1 MRGIF
6 FFKVRNFT
14 CIIHTGCMDGG
25 EIVHCN
31 AHYGHDY
38 PFGPNRYFSDFSD
51 VCFGSHRSGRHF
63 RTKLMSRYIGTS
75 QNDQFDV
82 RMQELVSKAKNPG
95 GFLRKNVF

>member
-1 MRGIF
+1 
-6 FFKVRNFT
+6 
-14 CIIHTGCMDGG
+14 MDGG

-63 RTKLMSRYIGTS
+63 RTKLMSPYIGS
-75 QNDQFDV
+75 SPNGRFDV
-82 RMQELVSKAKNPG
+82 RFEELVSKAVNPWR
-95 GFLRKNVF
+95 FLRKNVF